1 MGGLSKLPNIGK
13 YAEEKLI
20 AAGIETSEEL
30 LRVGSKA
37 AFLRIRE
44 NDPTVCLHLLYGL
57 EGAVQGIKDSLLS
70 VETKKDL
77 TAFFKN
83 NKL

>member
-1 MGGLSKLPNIGK
+1 MGELLKLPNIGK

-20 AAGIETSEEL
+20 EAGIETPEEL
-30 LRVGSKA
+30 FKVGSKV

-57 EGAVQGIKDSLLS
+57 EGAVEGIKDSQLS
-70 VETKKDL
+70 AETKKDL
-77 TAFFKN
+77 TAFFK
-83 NKL
+83 KQ